1 LFGLAGIGLIRRGLL
16 LVWLGL
22 LLVCWD
28 WFGLAGIG
36 LVWLGLVWFGGDWF
50 DLVWLGLV
58 WFGWE
63 WFGLAMI
70 GLVWLRL
77 VWFGKDWF
85 GLAGIGL
92 DIFLFCQR
100 LLLLRDKS
108 SAITSVRRI
117 EYK

>member
-1 LFGLAGIGLIRRGLL
+1 MGLAEIDLVRRFVRFGGDMFDLAGTAIVLVGITFGLFGL
-16 LVWLGL
+16 VWFG
-22 LLVCWD
+22 WD
-28 WFGLAGIG
+28 WFGLAR
-36 LVWLGLVWFGGDWF
+36 
-50 DLVWLGLV
+50 
-58 WFGWE
+58 
-63 WFGLAMI
+63 I

-85 GLAGIGL
+85 GFAGIGL

-117 EYK
+117 EYKWSWIDR